1 MIIGHGNILG
11 LGAQLIDSCYEKEL
25 LIIGMTEMTDGHS
38 AEKVKEAIELI
49 INNFKFDKAKVKG
62 KNSS

>member
-1 MIIGHGNILG
+1 
-11 LGAQLIDSCYEKEL
+11 
-25 LIIGMTEMTDGHS
+25 MTEMTDGHS

-62 KNSS
+62 KNSSSFFNLNRYIII